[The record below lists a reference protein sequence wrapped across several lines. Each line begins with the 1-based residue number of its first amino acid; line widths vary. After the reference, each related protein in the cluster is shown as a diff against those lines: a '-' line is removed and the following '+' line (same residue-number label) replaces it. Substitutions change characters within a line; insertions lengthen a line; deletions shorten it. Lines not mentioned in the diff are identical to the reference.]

1 MTDIGSHE
9 KPPEGEAPE
18 PLAAETPA
26 PEPWTPRRVAEWN
39 SYYDLYVAAFVVLL
53 VFLGSANKIRAV
65 NTGIWSLLDA
75 GRQVATTGAP
85 VVTDTTSIAGE
96 GRRWVNIPWLYELS
110 HYAIYS
116 TASGFFLPA
125 DGGASPGTSPEGS
138 AAILKKAEDE
148 RALARPRAEQY
159 GVGALIAVDA
169 LIRGLTAL
177 VLLQIRR
184 KGPGLWWS
192 ALCVTMAM
200 GVTVGLVQG
209 ELISLAAGGEV
220 TRSIRGMLGLQIGG
234 VGESS
239 SVVSPETWGIFFQ
252 VVELLL
258 LHQAINL
265 GKARRLYG
273 LVPLFV
279 LWANCDES
287 FAVGLIVL
295 GASTVGLLLD
305 SKRDRSRPRTGKAKA
320 DGIEPVGP
328 PPTPRSAL
336 IVLGLACVCTFLNP
350 SHALGVLGAFG
361 VLLRSVGLDFGPP
374 TLRPTFLFSPSF
386 APAGS
391 GFEDL
396 ARSLR
401 LYYLALVGLG
411 MASFLLNR
419 KDFSLGRFLTYLAA
433 SILWALAFDYYK
445 LPFAVILAA
454 TLALNG
460 QEWYQ
465 RTVGTEGRLGAGWT
479 VWSTGGRLVTLAL
492 LFLVIVRG
500 VTGWGGEVG
509 DAQFGF
515 GFNPD
520 DFPFESAEALKDL
533 PIEGNVLNTTLAQ
546 GDAIA
551 WKSRPKRRAFVDS
564 RNHLYPDS
572 VREELR
578 SLRQDL
584 KTDDIARWR
593 PILDRY
599 KISAVMIQLN
609 GEKGDTAPNTYIKLM
624 NSPDHWRPFYD
635 DGAVVI
641 FGRVDDSAPK
651 SDVAYFQ
658 SHGLDANEVVFKRPT
673 PSPPWER
680 PPTATWDPIDSIFQ
694 NRLLNRPQPHNDAA
708 TRWLRPVTTPPGQ
721 PFLPDP
727 AGCLLAI
734 REARTALSHKPDDS
748 NAFQILADAYQLLM
762 AQESAMIAGMP
773 PVAGRPADEIK
784 KILQTPPQSRILTN
798 RNRQLLSVLNFR
810 IGTLPP
816 SKTPEDLAVK
826 AQLNYTLAQLYLQN
840 GALDLARERLSLVA
854 ADARVS
860 GLSDEFLTNLT
871 KQLVELNQRVEQVQ
885 SAMNEFAITRKAGP
899 LDKANFA
906 RTNGAPGL
914 AIHELEEVNDA
925 GANIPMVRP
934 TLVDL
939 YCEVGLPDKAFD
951 VIFNLNVDDPSLST
965 GLGTASYRQGMVYLL
980 LGNYGD
986 TVTLWGDKSIRP
998 LRLQRS
1004 LQAPMATQMLLGGD
1018 PVASTRMFL
1027 ELPNKISQQAEWEF
1041 ELGLVALEGGLPPD
1055 LVAEHFESALKLE
1068 PNLTVRPVIAYYLE
1082 KLGKAVPPPR
1092 TASPPSTKAPVTPT
1106 PSPAAEKSELPAE
1119 VFAPDPPKP

>member
-1 MTDIGSHE
+1 MTDIGSQE
-9 KPPEGEAPE
+9 QPPKGEA
-18 PLAAETPA
+18 AEAIVAEAPA
-26 PEPWTPRRVAEWN
+26 PEPWTPRRVSEWN

-53 VFLGSANKIRAV
+53 VFLGSANKIQGV

-75 GRQVATTGAP
+75 GRQVANAGAP
-85 VVTDTTSIAGE
+85 VVSDSTSIAGE
-96 GRRWVNIPWLYELS
+96 GRRWVNLPWLYELS
-110 HYAIYS
+110 HYAIFS
-116 TASGFFLPA
+116 TAAGFVLPA
-125 DGGASPGTSPEGS
+125 EANASPGTSPEAA
-138 AAILKKAEDE
+138 AAILKKAEED

-159 GVGALIAVDA
+159 GAGALIAVDA

-177 VLLQIRR
+177 VLLQLRR

-192 ALCVTMAM
+192 ALCVTMAL
-200 GVTVGLVQG
+200 GVTLGPAPF

-220 TRSIRGMLGLQIGG
+220 TRSIQGMLGLQIGG
-234 VGESS
+234 VGAPA
-239 SVVSPETWGIFFQ
+239 SVVAPETWGLLFL

-258 LHQAINL
+258 LHQAIHL
-265 GKARRLYG
+265 GKAGRLYG
-273 LVPLFV
+273 LVPLFA
-279 LWANCDES
+279 LWANFDES
-287 FAVGLIVL
+287 FAIGLVVL
-295 GASTVGLLLD
+295 GASVVGLLLD
-305 SKRDRSRPRTGKAKA
+305 SKRDRSRPVVKGKAKA
-320 DGIEPVGP
+320 DEVTFAGP
-328 PPTPRSAL
+328 RPTPRAAL
-336 IVLGLACVCTFLNP
+336 IVLGLSFASTFLNP
-350 SHALGVLGAFG
+350 SHALGVLAAFG
-361 VLLRSVGLDFGPP
+361 VLLRSVGFDVGPP
-374 TLRPTFLFSPSF
+374 TLRPTFLFGSSF
-386 APAGS
+386 APVGS
-391 GFEDL
+391 GFENL

-401 LYYLALVGLG
+401 MYYAVLVGLG
-411 MASFLLNR
+411 LASFVLNR
-419 KDFSLGRFLTYLAA
+419 KDFSFSRFLAFVA
-433 SILWALAFDYYK
+433 SSILWALAFHYVK
-445 LPFAVILAA
+445 LPFAVVLAA

-465 RTVGTEGRLGAGWT
+465 RTLGTEGRLGAGWT
-479 VWSTGGRLVTLAL
+479 LWSTGGRLLTLAL
-492 LFLVIVRG
+492 LFAVIVRG

-520 DFPFESAEALKDL
+520 DFPFESAEALRDL

-551 WKSRPKRRAFVDS
+551 WKAQSKRRAFIDS

-572 VREELR
+572 VRVELR
-578 SLRQDL
+578 TLREAL
-584 KTDDIARWR
+584 KVDDIAKWR
-593 PILDRY
+593 PVLDRY
-599 KISAVMIQLN
+599 KISAVMIQLI
-609 GEKGDTAPNTYIKLM
+609 GDKGDTAPNTYIKLM
-624 NSPDHWRPFYD
+624 NSPDHWRPFHD

-651 SDVAYFQ
+651 ADVAYFKA
-658 SHGLDANEVVFKRPT
+658 HALDAGEIVFRRPT

-694 NRLLNRPQPHNDAA
+694 NRLLNRPQPHVDAA
-708 TRWLRPVTTPPGQ
+708 TRWLRPVTTPPGR

-748 NAFQILADAYQLLM
+748 NAFQILADAYQLLI

-773 PVAGRPADEIK
+773 PAPGRSADDIK
-784 KILQTPPQSRILTN
+784 KILQSPPQSRILAN
-798 RNRQLLSVLNFR
+798 RSRQLLSVLNFR

-816 SKTPEDLAVK
+816 SRTADDLAVK

-871 KQLVELNQRVEQVQ
+871 KQLLELNQRVEQVQ

-906 RTNGAPGL
+906 RSNGAPGL
-914 AIHELEEVNDA
+914 AIHELEEVNDS
-925 GANIPMVRP
+925 GANIPMARP

-965 GLGTASYRQGMVYLL
+965 GLGTASYRQGLVYFL

-986 TVTLWGDKSIRP
+986 TAKLWGDNSIRP

-1027 ELPNKISQQAEWEF
+1027 ELPNKVSQQAEWEF

-1055 LVAEHFESALKLE
+1055 LVAEHFETALQLE

-1092 TASPPSTKAPVTPT
+1092 SAAPKPATPAPSTP
-1106 PSPAAEKSELPAE
+1106 PAADKSELPDN
-1119 VFAPDPPKP
+1119 VFAPEPPKP